1 MLQHAAMSLDLVRDI
16 KKEEK
21 LLAHIEDLVRSTGE
35 AGDDLRNS
43 PDSDDQ
49 VGKQVT
55 VPLCTLTKS
64 TQSNTN
70 ILLPGPLFSERY
82 PGDLS
87 LRRTIPLT
95 AHPYHAHTHNSHPVR
110 PLNRADAATH
120 CRPPPSLP
128 LSLSSLSPPTTCRR
142 CSGWKSTCWTASGCI
157 TR

>member
-49 VGKQVT
+49 VGKQVQC
-55 VPLCTLTKS
+55 LCTLTKS

-70 ILLPGPLFSERY
+70 ILLPGPLFS
-82 PGDLS
+82 G
-87 LRRTIPLT
+87 
-95 AHPYHAHTHNSHPVR
+95 A
-110 PLNRADAATH
+110 
-120 CRPPPSLP
+120 LP
-128 LSLSSLSPPTTCRR
+128 R
-142 CSGWKSTCWTASGCI
+142 
-157 TR
+157 

>member
-1 MLQHAAMSLDLVRDI
+1 MKDYVLMAPKPEAVFFKLGLFQNHREENCVLQHAAMSLDLVRDI

-70 ILLPGPLFSERY
+70 ILLPGPLFS
-82 PGDLS
+82 G
-87 LRRTIPLT
+87 
-95 AHPYHAHTHNSHPVR
+95 A
-110 PLNRADAATH
+110 
-120 CRPPPSLP
+120 LP
-128 LSLSSLSPPTTCRR
+128 R
-142 CSGWKSTCWTASGCI
+142 
-157 TR
+157 